1 MLHDPLC
8 CQRLIIIMKNSEK
21 INIRKGKEEDI
32 ASVFGL
38 VEELAVHHKHDPDYI
53 DNTPVQMQ
61 KDAFGKEPYFH
72 FIVAEEEGNIVGA
85 TIYYF
90 TYSTWKG
97 KSLYLEDLIIT
108 HSHRGKGIG
117 KLLMQALAEEAV
129 VHGARK
135 MKWQVAEDNVS
146 AIGFYEKIA
155 ADLDPEWINCELSHT
170 QLEAMS
176 TGEKEEKE
184 LIPA

>member
-1 MLHDPLC
+1 
-8 CQRLIIIMKNSEK
+8 MKYSEK

-32 ASVFGL
+32 ASVFRL

-53 DNTPVQMQ
+53 DNTPVQMK
-61 KDAFGKEPYFH
+61 KDAFGAAPYFH
-72 FIVAEEEGNIVGA
+72 FIVAEEEGKIVGA

-108 HSHRGKGIG
+108 RSHRGKGIG

-129 VHGARK
+129 AHDVRK
-135 MKWQVAEDNVS
+135 MKWQVAEDNES

-176 TGEKEEKE
+176 KKE
-184 LIPA
+184 LVPA